1 MTTQQMHGR
10 KSNSPVRDRKAAWGL
25 VALLAIT
32 LVGALPLAAVH
43 VNTSQGMT
51 LAGAPLAIHG
61 YDTVAYFTD
70 GRPTIGKAALQ
81 VKHDGA
87 TYRFATAANMKKFQ
101 ANPQRY
107 APQYGGFC
115 AFGVS
120 VGAKF
125 DGDPHLFKVVN
136 NKLYLNL
143 NPDIQ
148 KNWQKDIAGN
158 ITKADGQWT
167 KIRDKAP
174 SDLK

>member
-1 MTTQQMHGR
+1 MTTQQVQE
-10 KSNSPVRDRKAAWGL
+10 KTPWGL
-25 VALLAIT
+25 VAILALALIGT
-32 LVGALPLAAVH
+32 LPLAAVH
-43 VNTSQGMT
+43 VNTSEGMT

-61 YDTVAYFTD
+61 YDPVAYFTEN
-70 GRPTIGKAALQ
+70 RALAGKASLQ

-87 TYRFATAANMKKFQ
+87 AYRFSSAANMKKFE
-101 ANPQRY
+101 ANPERY

-115 AFGVS
+115 AYGVA

-125 DGDPHLFKVVN
+125 DGDPHLFRVVN

-148 KNWQKDIAGN
+148 KTWEKDVAGN
-158 ITKADGQWT
+158 ITKANGLWA

-174 SDLK
+174 SELK